1 DMMLLALSG
10 DWVPFA
16 VNVNAA
22 EANETI
28 KPFLPLAERLGRL
41 FASLIESDGSKVTT
55 LEINAAGEIGG
66 YDIGLLSLSAQKGYF
81 GASGDEQI
89 TYVNAPQIAKQR
101 GVEVKNSTSKDGTEY
116 KNLVTIR
123 GGGHSIA
130 ATLTSQSRHARIVM
144 IDDHVMR
151 VPPAENMLI
160 VRNDDRPGVIGRVG
174 TVLGDAGVNI
184 DNMDVG
190 KTVKAGSAMMV
201 IATATPTPSVVVE
214 QLRKVPGIV
223 EVLTIGG

>member
-1 DMMLLALSG
+1 VL
-10 DWVPFA
+10 
-16 VNVNAA
+16 
-22 EANETI
+22 
-28 KPFLPLAERLGRL
+28 
-41 FASLIESDGSKVTT
+41 
-55 LEINAAGEIGG
+55 
-66 YDIGLLSLSAQKGYF
+66 
-81 GASGDEQI
+81 
-89 TYVNAPQIAKQR
+89 
-101 GVEVKNSTSKDGTEY
+101 
-116 KNLVTIR
+116 
-123 GGGHSIA
+123 
-130 ATLTSQSRHARIVM
+130 
-144 IDDHVMR
+144 IDDHLSD
-151 VPPAENMLI
+151 VPPARYMLI